1 VAFATKMK
9 HLFFAL
15 RRRPVGVPFGDG
27 RCIDQASFSALYVGL
42 SPTVETGA
50 ANPKIPTR
58 LRNMANLF
66 SVSKYPQFAL
76 YLALIR
82 GH

>member
-1 VAFATKMK
+1 MRDHA
-9 HLFFAL
+9 HLKFPDNRL
-15 RRRPVGVPFGDG
+15 LNP
-27 RCIDQASFSALYVGL
+27 
-42 SPTVETGA
+42 GA

-76 YLALIR
+76 YLALIL

>member
-1 VAFATKMK
+1 MGMPGCVITRAAEFPDNRLLN
-9 HLFFAL
+9 H
-15 RRRPVGVPFGDG
+15 
-27 RCIDQASFSALYVGL
+27 QASFSALYVGL

-76 YLALIR
+76 YLALIL